1 MWTQDDF
8 PGAKSV
14 PWQLLIRA
22 RYTHEIDALIAS
34 TVVRAVSTV
43 ASRELTEKVAEQAWA
58 GVAASE
64 RGVPAGTEQRL
75 GFLDAAAE
83 WDDGGICPPWWPW
96 HGPRPHYVDQ
106 ASDPI
111 TAVVLASA
119 AELVSKCGS
128 AALQGSLGRALA
140 EGAAL

>member
-43 ASRELTEKVAEQAWA
+43 ASRELTEKVAEAAWA

-64 RGVPAGTEQRL
+64 RGVPAGAEHRL

-106 ASDPI
+106 VSDPI

-119 AELVSKCGS
+119 AELVNKGGS
-128 AALQGSLGRALA
+128 AALQGSLGRALG

>member
-8 PGAKSV
+8 PGAQGV

-43 ASRELTEKVAEQAWA
+43 ASRELTQKVAEAARA

-64 RGVPAGTEQRL
+64 RGVPAGADQRV
-75 GFLDAAAE
+75 GFLDAAAD
-83 WDDGGICPPWWPW
+83 WDDTGICPPWWPW
-96 HGPRPHYVDQ
+96 HGPRPHYVDDV
-106 ASDPI
+106 SDPI

-119 AELVSKCGS
+119 AQLVGKGGS
-128 AALQGSLGRALA
+128 AALQASLGRAVA
-140 EGAAL
+140 EGAGP